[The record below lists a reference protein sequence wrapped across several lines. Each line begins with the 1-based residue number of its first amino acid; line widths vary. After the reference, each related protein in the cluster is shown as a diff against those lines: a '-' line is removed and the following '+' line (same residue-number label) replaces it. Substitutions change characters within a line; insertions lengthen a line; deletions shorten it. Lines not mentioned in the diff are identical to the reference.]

1 MYYFLFFWKM
11 EITNNLWTSVQEES
25 NNESPIISAQIKN
38 TWNKVIEKL
47 SEYDKKTLL
56 LKLTILADI
65 KDNNSIEF
73 IYLSD
78 RISDQYNIDLLS
90 WSSFFKTNHQLFGY
104 KNNSWK
110 YQYFTITDNCDI
122 KKFSFEFDEKINFIS
137 NDWENLDNIFEWI
150 ISWEKSIFE
159 IDDENNYIT
168 YLLREKNI
176 HKVSKTKL
184 KNIINIT
191 YKKPWTDI
199 YADVISIYNNYEL
212 FSIINNWYSDIE
224 IENNWLVTW
233 ENKTENKYF
242 IWVIENSEFIFLKEF
257 SNKAYLYLINLE
269 ENNPNSNSFISISEW
284 GNTNTYILDI
294 NNAKFENIE
303 NWNILKWF
311 DHCVIDSNDL
321 IDFLNWQKMLIV
333 KNSVYA
339 FNTELNLVI
348 LLKTFDK
355 NSDYYMV
362 DEKLYCPKKWY
373 ILLDG
378 KIYKKTLF
386 KKTLIKYF
394 ETQSDEDFEKYF
406 ERVSIDDGQK

>member
-1 MYYFLFFWKM
+1 M

-78 RISDQYNIDLLS
+78 RISDQYNIDLLN

-257 SNKAYLYLINLE
+257 SNKAYLYLTNLE

-321 IDFLNWQKMLIV
+321 IDFLNWQKMLII

-406 ERVSIDDGQK
+406 ERVSIDDAQK

>member
-1 MYYFLFFWKM
+1 M

-78 RISDQYNIDLLS
+78 RISDQYNIDLLN

-257 SNKAYLYLINLE
+257 SNKAYLYLTNLE

-321 IDFLNWQKMLIV
+321 IDFLNWQKMLII

-355 NSDYYMV
+355 NSDYYIV

-406 ERVSIDDGQK
+406 ERVSIDDAQK

>member
-1 MYYFLFFWKM
+1 M

-78 RISDQYNIDLLS
+78 RISDQYNIDLLN

-257 SNKAYLYLINLE
+257 SNKAYLYLTNLE

-339 FNTELNLVI
+339 FKTELNLVI

-355 NSDYYMV
+355 NSDYYIV

-406 ERVSIDDGQK
+406 ERVSIDDAQK

>member
-1 MYYFLFFWKM
+1 M

-78 RISDQYNIDLLS
+78 RISDQYNIDLLN

-257 SNKAYLYLINLE
+257 SNKAYLYLTNLE

>member
-1 MYYFLFFWKM
+1 M

-78 RISDQYNIDLLS
+78 RISDQYNIDLLN

-284 GNTNTYILDI
+284 GSTNTYILDI
-294 NNAKFENIE
+294 NKAKFENIE

-339 FNTELNLVI
+339 FNPELNLVI

-355 NSDYYMV
+355 NSDYYIV

-406 ERVSIDDGQK
+406 ERVSIDDAQK

>member
-1 MYYFLFFWKM
+1 M

-65 KDNNSIEF
+65 KDNNNSIEF

-78 RISDQYNIDLLS
+78 RISDQYNIDLLN

-284 GNTNTYILDI
+284 GSTNTYILDI

-355 NSDYYMV
+355 NSDYYIV

-406 ERVSIDDGQK
+406 ERVSIDDAQK

>member
-78 RISDQYNIDLLS
+78 RISDQYNIDLLN

-257 SNKAYLYLINLE
+257 SNKAYLYLTNLE

-406 ERVSIDDGQK
+406 ERVSIDDAQK

>member
-1 MYYFLFFWKM
+1 M

-78 RISDQYNIDLLS
+78 RISDQYNIDLLN

-257 SNKAYLYLINLE
+257 SNKAYLYLTNLE

-406 ERVSIDDGQK
+406 ERVSIDDAQK

>member
-1 MYYFLFFWKM
+1 M

-78 RISDQYNIDLLS
+78 RISDQYNIDLLN

-199 YADVISIYNNYEL
+199 YADVISI
-212 FSIINNWYSDIE
+212 
-224 IENNWLVTW
+224 
-233 ENKTENKYF
+233 

-257 SNKAYLYLINLE
+257 SNKAYLYLTNLE

-339 FNTELNLVI
+339 FKTELNLVI

-355 NSDYYMV
+355 NSDYYIV

-406 ERVSIDDGQK
+406 ERVSIDDAQK